1 MTIRCVPPKIRL
13 SYG

>member
-1 MTIRCVPPKIRL
+1 MTIRCVPPKIRF